1 MSAEHT
7 WGEGVVVNNPDC
19 PHSETGSN
27 AASVYWGST
36 YVADVYRGYV
46 GSESVSR
53 NEQAANARLIAA
65 APGLLRVA
73 QLVKE
78 AADHRSD
85 KDWPML
91 HLALSEAAEAAV
103 AALAKVAGEQA

>member
-27 AASVYWGST
+27 AASIYWGNT

-46 GSESVSR
+46 GSENVSR

-65 APGLLRVA
+65 APKLL
-73 QLVKE
+73 E
-78 AADHRSD
+78 ALQSIVQDYDFCKGDIYGDRSF
-85 KDWPML
+85 
-91 HLALSEAAEAAV
+91 SYAETARDAI
-103 AALAKVAGEQA
+103 AKATGSTS